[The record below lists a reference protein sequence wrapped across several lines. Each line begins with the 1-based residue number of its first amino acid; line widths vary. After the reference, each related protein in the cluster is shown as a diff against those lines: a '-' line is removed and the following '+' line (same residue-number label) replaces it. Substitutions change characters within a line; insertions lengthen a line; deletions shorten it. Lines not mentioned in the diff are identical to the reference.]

1 MLLSIL
7 GWVLPFAVII
17 GIFVYISRKAQ
28 GQMGSIMSIGRS
40 KAKLY
45 STERPSTT
53 FDDVAGYDGVKL
65 EISEVVD
72 FLKTPARFKDIGARI
87 PKGILL
93 VGPPGTGKTL
103 LARAVAGE
111 AGVPFMS
118 VSGSDFM
125 EMFVGVG
132 ASRVRDLFATARKQA
147 PAIVFIDEIDSIGRK
162 RGAGLGGGHD
172 EREQTLN
179 QMLSEMDGF
188 DPTEGIVVMAATN
201 RPDILDAAILR
212 PGRFDRQIVVPLPDL
227 EERLP
232 ILRVHCKDK
241 RIDPTVDLGKV
252 ARGTPGMSGADLAN
266 LVNEAALHAVRRG
279 SEIIQNVDFEA
290 SRDRVLMG
298 QRRESLV
305 LSGPEKERVAFHEAG
320 HAVVAYVLAEAD
332 PVHKVTILPT
342 GLALGVTMQLPM
354 EERHIHPRQHI
365 EDTLAVRMGGRAAE
379 LLVYGDLSTGAA
391 NDLVGNTELA
401 RKMVRE
407 WGMSDRVGPMA
418 WGSQGQVFLGE
429 DLMHTRDYSEHTSQ
443 IIDDEVEL
451 ILRAQEQRALE
462 ALSRHRGGLDAVAR
476 GLLDEET
483 IDGETVGNLVDQA
496 YGRPVHGRGSRRF
509 PRSSSPS
516 STARPV
522 PRTSTARRPRTR
534 RPAATGQ
541 PRPAGRVTPTN
552 VRRFPAVRTPRWT
565 PRWATQPST
574 AASRTPRP
582 RHHRPRCLSPSPP
595 EARTVR
601 RKLLAGSVRRS
612 PRRGRRLRHRRRLVT
627 GRSRP
632 PGRLLPHRR
641 RHADGGRAHPP
652 PESEENGKPLK
663 ETMPGAPVGP
673 LSASTDTGS
682 DAVTVNTR
690 RPPTAAGPSTINLPG
705 ETVNLATVAPES
717 VSIATC
723 AGDDPG
729 SATATLRVVAPA
741 MPGAPGTPGPGSSHW
756 SEIVVLPEVEP
767 QTGDRAPDAPVTDL
781 PATIGPVASML
792 TE

>member
-1 MLLSIL
+1 MVVYAIVVVAILAVLIVPGLVHKSTVKTLTYNSFLSDVDGKQITTATVDNSTGVITGTMSNGTKYTVNGPLSAPDSEVTALKPLGSNAKFVTPTTNLLVSVLEWI
-7 GWVLPFAVII
+7 LPFALIAGVFI
-17 GIFVYISRKAQ
+17 YISRKAQ

-72 FLKTPARFKDIGARI
+72 FLKTPARFKEIGARI

-227 EERLP
+227 DERLP
-232 ILRVHCKDK
+232 ILQVHCKDK
-241 RIDPTVDLGKV
+241 RVDPTVDLGTV

-266 LVNEAALHAVRRG
+266 LVNEAALYAVRRG
-279 SEIIQNVDFEA
+279 SKVIQNVDFEA

-305 LSGPEKERVAFHEAG
+305 LSGAEKERVAFHEGG
-320 HAVVAYVLAEAD
+320 HAVLAYVLPEAD

-342 GLALGVTMQLPM
+342 GMALGVTMQLPM

-365 EDTLAVRMGGRAAE
+365 EDSLAVRMGGRAAE
-379 LLVYGDLSTGAA
+379 LLVYGDLSTGAS

-407 WGMSDRVGPMA
+407 WGMSDKIGPMA

-443 IIDDEVEL
+443 VIDDEVEI

-462 ALSRHRGGLDAVAR
+462 VLARHRGGLDAVAR
-476 GLLDEET
+476 ALLDEET
-483 IDGETVGNLVDQA
+483 IDGDTVGRLVDTA
-496 YGRPVHGRGSRRF
+496 YGRPVHEHGVK
-509 PRSSSPS
+509 
-516 STARPV
+516 TV
-522 PRTSTARRPRTR
+522 PPIF
-534 RPAATGQ
+534 
-541 PRPAGRVTPTN
+541 V
-552 VRRFPAVRTPRWT
+552 
-565 PRWATQPST
+565 
-574 AASRTPRP
+574 ASQ
-582 RHHRPRCLSPSPP
+582 H
-595 EARTVR
+595 
-601 RKLLAGSVRRS
+601 
-612 PRRGRRLRHRRRLVT
+612 
-627 GRSRP
+627 
-632 PGRLLPHRR
+632 
-641 RHADGGRAHPP
+641 
-652 PESEENGKPLK
+652 
-663 ETMPGAPVGP
+663 GP
-673 LSASTDTGS
+673 TGS
-682 DAVTVNTR
+682 DDVDG
-690 RPPTAAGPSTINLPG
+690 PP
-705 ETVNLATVAPES
+705 E
-717 VSIATC
+717 
-723 AGDDPG
+723 
-729 SATATLRVVAPA
+729 
-741 MPGAPGTPGPGSSHW
+741 GAPGVPNGAVESTAGADLASETATDEVSPANLASDESGAAQPPETAPWPPPQPPASGHW
-756 SEIVVLPEVEP
+756 PP
-767 QTGDRAPDAPVTDL
+767 APSPL
-781 PATIGPVASML
+781 PAQPAPGHWPKQAPWPPPPPPPTSR
-792 TE
+792 

>member
-1 MLLSIL
+1 VTPPSPDIPNGPAPSDGTGQDAPGQNKNRIILSVVVMVVIL
-7 GWVLPFAVII
+7 AVVFGSSLIKKSNAAQLTYNSWVLQVEGKQVKAATVDQSSGTITGTLADGSSYTTSGPNPVTDSEQANLKTLGPNAKYVTSTQNPLVSLIWYLLPVAL
-17 GIFVYISRKAQ
+17 IFGVFIWFTRRAQ

-72 FLKTPARFKDIGARI
+72 FLKTPARFKEIGARI

-227 EERLP
+227 DERLP
-232 ILRVHCKDK
+232 ILQVHCKDK
-241 RIDPTVDLGKV
+241 RVDPTVDLGKI

-279 SEIIQNVDFEA
+279 SQVIQEEDFEA

-305 LSGPEKERVAFHEAG
+305 LSHAEKERVAFHEGG
-320 HAVVAYVLAEAD
+320 HAVLAYVLPDAD

-342 GLALGVTMQLPM
+342 GMALGVTMQLPM

-365 EDTLAVRMGGRAAE
+365 EDSLAVRMGGRAAE
-379 LLVYGDLSTGAA
+379 LLVYGDLSTGAS

-407 WGMSDRVGPMA
+407 WGMSDKIGPMA

-443 IIDDEVEL
+443 VIDDEVEL

-462 ALSRHRGGLDAVAR
+462 VLARHRGGLDAVAR
-476 GLLDEET
+476 ALLDQET
-483 IDGETVGNLVDQA
+483 IDGETVGRLVDTA
-496 YGRPVHGRGSRRF
+496 YGRPVHAPGVK
-509 PRSSSPS
+509 
-516 STARPV
+516 TV
-522 PRTSTARRPRTR
+522 PPIFVASQHGP
-534 RPAATGQ
+534 TG
-541 PRPAGRVTPTN
+541 ADN
-552 VRRFPAVRTPRWT
+552 V
-565 PRWATQPST
+565 
-574 AASRTPRP
+574 
-582 RHHRPRCLSPSPP
+582 
-595 EARTVR
+595 
-601 RKLLAGSVRRS
+601 
-612 PRRGRRLRHRRRLVT
+612 
-627 GRSRP
+627 
-632 PGRLLPHRR
+632 
-641 RHADGGRAHPP
+641 DG
-652 PESEENGKPLK
+652 
-663 ETMPGAPVGP
+663 
-673 LSASTDTGS
+673 
-682 DAVTVNTR
+682 
-690 RPPTAAGPSTINLPG
+690 PPTDRA
-705 ETVNLATVAPES
+705 
-717 VSIATC
+717 
-723 AGDDPG
+723 
-729 SATATLRVVAPA
+729 
-741 MPGAPGTPGPGSSHW
+741 GAPGTVPPATVPSTTRAAEPAAPAGEPAGAASNATDSGGARPGEAQSPAPGIAPGAGPGNGAK
-756 SEIVVLPEVEP
+756 P
-767 QTGDRAPDAPVTDL
+767 QAGPWPPP
-781 PATIGPVASML
+781 PASWPSAQSPWPPPPPPPASR
-792 TE
+792 